1 MVWKVGF
8 KPTTFGQCCYR
19 WVFYLDILW
28 FPISSAYIFI
38 IMMFGTLGRII
49 FIHLLRSTVVEC
61 LFAIIQLTSVLTFY
75 SLHRFYRILL
85 GQFTQNRRAIRL
97 HHFQVIEIK
106 ERERESSDWDPR
118 RNGLLG
124 TFPDYYR
131 AILISHLSFYDFISG
146 SPCSRSQP
154 ISLYLGRGFSH
165 TTVNKHRFRSNC

>member
-19 WVFYLDILW
+19 WVFYLNILW

-61 LFAIIQLTSVLTFY
+61 LFAIIQLTSVLTSY

-85 GQFTQNRRAIRL
+85 GHFTQNRRAIRL
-97 HHFQVIEIK
+97 HHFPNWNSKTSISFFVTMTSCIHGEWTTPVIGLAHRVGLTQMMFHGRFAIYIIPK
-106 ERERESSDWDPR
+106 HSRTNPR
-118 RNGLLG
+118 RGI
-124 TFPDYYR
+124 Y
-131 AILISHLSFYDFISG
+131 
-146 SPCSRSQP
+146 
-154 ISLYLGRGFSH
+154 
-165 TTVNKHRFRSNC
+165 

>member
-1 MVWKVGF
+1 MVGKVGF

-19 WVFYLDILW
+19 WVFYLNILW

-61 LFAIIQLTSVLTFY
+61 LFAIIQLTSVLTSY

-85 GQFTQNRRAIRL
+85 GHFTQNRRAIRL
-97 HHFQVIEIK
+97 HHFPNYKNQIEPA
-106 ERERESSDWDPR
+106 DWDLR
-118 RNGLLG
+118 RSRLLG

-131 AILISHLSFYDFISG
+131 AILISHLSFILTSTR
-146 SPCSRSQP
+146 SRN
-154 ISLYLGRGFSH
+154 L
-165 TTVNKHRFRSNC
+165 VV